1 MGDIDEQRLR
11 VENKPHQVN
20 ENGPGDVA
28 SPRRLVVVH
37 IDPVELQL
45 ALAAVLS
52 SRIDSMLIGNNLWA
66 SFVVRSGAEGVHS
79 AKSWGW
85 SLTKRDRSWSGTII
99 PHRALNVPPRTW
111 PQSGYRTGQPTKHN
125 VTCDECEKGG

>member
-37 IDPVELQL
+37 IDPVELKL

-52 SRIDSMLIGNNLWA
+52 GRIDSMLVGNDLRVE
-66 SFVVRSGAEGVHS
+66 SEVRA
-79 AKSWGW
+79 
-85 SLTKRDRSWSGTII
+85 
-99 PHRALNVPPRTW
+99 
-111 PQSGYRTGQPTKHN
+111 
-125 VTCDECEKGG
+125 